1 VHDSWYL
8 TWEVMGWVGNVDE
21 VTYIY
26 RYSVGGRGT
35 EQEMGPL
42 AA

>member
-1 VHDSWYL
+1 
-8 TWEVMGWVGNVDE
+8 MGWVGNVDE
-21 VTYIY
+21 LPIFTDIA
-26 RYSVGGRGT
+26 SAGGGT